1 MDTPSTPPSAT
12 AHPVPRPRATV
23 SAVVVAGDAGATIAR
38 TLTSVLGQ
46 TVPPDR
52 IVVVV
57 AGSRDDTFA
66 VARTF
71 NGRHEHAHPGE
82 GPTSTTVTVIDRGP
96 REGSLRSAYDL
107 ALRLVG
113 EGARVLLVAPD
124 AELEP
129 PVLALLGAALD
140 RDPDAVSVSARLD
153 PRPSGSHGPLAG
165 ALRLLQRHWA
175 MGAVETGADLGFTG
189 PVPLAPATLVRL
201 DAGDPRSPASA
212 VPAGAILAALL
223 AGDDRS
229 ALVPDARAR
238 VDTAVTWGT
247 LRQRR
252 DRWGAYVARLSR
264 GTSPADAADR
274 RRARLASLRIG
285 VGPVLRVVSYAL
297 AALYL
302 AAAGIQGLLE
312 PAWWWIVPVLVRL
325 PLQIRTLRR
334 IRERTLADVVFAA
347 THLPLEVGESAYG
360 ISRIRD
366 GLHRVARRD
375 RRVPAAP
382 DGVPP
387 FSPVDA
393 IAAGAVGLVVVA
405 VLALSAAGGPA
416 AAGIAAVVGV
426 LAGIVTAADLVM
438 ALLRLLVARGGP
450 FARPRADAGRPGRSA
465 A

>member
-1 MDTPSTPPSAT
+1 MDTPSTPSPPN
-12 AHPVPRPRATV
+12 AHQETSPRVTV

-46 TVPPDR
+46 TLPPDR
-52 IVVVV
+52 VVVVV

-71 NGRHEHAHPGE
+71 NGRHEHAQPGD

-96 REGSLRSAYDL
+96 REGTLLSAYDL
-107 ALRLVG
+107 ALRLAGG
-113 EGARVLLVAPD
+113 EGRVLIVSPD

-129 PVLALLGAALD
+129 PVLELLCGALD

-153 PRPSGSHGPLAG
+153 PQPSGSRGPLAG

-175 MGAVETGADLGFTG
+175 MGAVETGIDLGFTG

-201 DAGDPRSPASA
+201 DAGDPGSPSSA
-212 VPAGAILAALL
+212 APVDAILPVLL

-229 ALVPDARAR
+229 ALVVDARAR

-247 LRQRR
+247 MRQRR
-252 DRWGAYVARLSR
+252 DRWGAYVARLTR
-264 GTSPADAADR
+264 GTSPADAGDR

-312 PAWWWIVPVLVRL
+312 PAWWWAVPVLVRL

-334 IRERTLADVVFAA
+334 IRERTLADVVFGA
-347 THLPLEVGESAYG
+347 THLPLEAGEAAYG
-360 ISRIRD
+360 IARIRD
-366 GLHRVARRD
+366 GLHRMARRS
-375 RRVPAAP
+375 RRVPTAP
-382 DGVPP
+382 DTVPP
-387 FSPVDA
+387 FSAVDA
-393 IAAGAVGLVVVA
+393 VAAGVLGVIVVA
-405 VLALSAAGGPA
+405 VLALSAVGGPA
-416 AAGIAAVVGV
+416 AEGVATAVGVAAV
-426 LAGIVTAADLVM
+426 LVTAADLVM

-450 FARPRADAGRPGRSA
+450 FARPRAGATRAGGTA